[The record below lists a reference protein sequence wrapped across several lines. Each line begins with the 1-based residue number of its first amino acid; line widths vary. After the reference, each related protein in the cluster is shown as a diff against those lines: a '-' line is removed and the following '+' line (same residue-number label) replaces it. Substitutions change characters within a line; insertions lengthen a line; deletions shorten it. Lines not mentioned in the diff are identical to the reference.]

1 LREQVVRVSALGVK
15 IFFLRRLLTHADAR
29 DRRRC
34 EGEGTEIGEGCMD
47 GVLGFVAN
55 YPVAAAIAAVALI
68 ILLPRMIVAKIK
80 NAGGRKL

>member
-1 LREQVVRVSALGVK
+1 ME
-15 IFFLRRLLTHADAR
+15 
-29 DRRRC
+29 
-34 EGEGTEIGEGCMD
+34 

>member
-1 LREQVVRVSALGVK
+1 
-15 IFFLRRLLTHADAR
+15 
-29 DRRRC
+29 
-34 EGEGTEIGEGCMD
+34 MD

-80 NAGGRKL
+80 NAWRKKTLRGSALYEPERITRISKRR

>member
-1 LREQVVRVSALGVK
+1 ME
-15 IFFLRRLLTHADAR
+15 
-29 DRRRC
+29 
-34 EGEGTEIGEGCMD
+34 

-80 NAGGRKL
+80 NAWRKKPLRGSTLCEPERITRISKGR